1 MHSFDENNLTVY
13 SSWYPFSFSLG
24 YSGIMKKRTQEYFD
38 EGEATFWKNSR
49 FALVKSET
57 SSLATLANK
66 VLIFKVNVKQGKSG
80 KAFTNYTEVIM
91 AC

>member
-1 MHSFDENNLTVY
+1 
-13 SSWYPFSFSLG
+13 
-24 YSGIMKKRTQEYFD
+24 MKKRTQEYFD

-66 VLIFKVNVKQGKSG
+66 VLIFKVNVKHGKSG
-80 KAFTNYTEVIM
+80 KAFLTILKSSWLVDKLTHLKI
-91 AC
+91 